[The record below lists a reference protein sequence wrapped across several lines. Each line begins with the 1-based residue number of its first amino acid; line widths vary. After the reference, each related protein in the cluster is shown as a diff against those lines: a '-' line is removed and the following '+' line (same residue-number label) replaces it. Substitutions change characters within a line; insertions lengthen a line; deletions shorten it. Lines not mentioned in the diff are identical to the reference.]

1 MGKFFDNMSGGQKL
15 ILLFG
20 GFVILIAAIA
30 LFPSETNV
38 LADLIRD
45 MLGAVGE
52 FFRNMG
58 GAT

>member
-20 GFVILIAAIA
+20 GFILLIAAIA
-30 LFPSETNV
+30 LFPSETNI

-45 MLGAVGE
+45 MLGYVGE

-58 GAT
+58 SN